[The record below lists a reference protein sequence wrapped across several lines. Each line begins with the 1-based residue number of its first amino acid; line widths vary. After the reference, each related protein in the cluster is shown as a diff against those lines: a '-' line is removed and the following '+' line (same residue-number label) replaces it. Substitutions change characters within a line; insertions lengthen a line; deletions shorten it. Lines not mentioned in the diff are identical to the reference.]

1 MMKKIT
7 NVLTAMLL
15 IVSSTLGFSACK
27 NKDNEDEISAKNI
40 QNLIILIGD
49 GMGKNHIHNT
59 KIYYGLDTQPFESLY
74 VTDLDTDSLTKG
86 SPTDSAA
93 SATALAT
100 GVSVENRRV
109 GQNDTKELKN
119 IMEYAS
125 DKNMLTGI
133 VTNDSLAGATPAA
146 FSSHTLDRSYSAEI
160 IDDQSKSPID
170 LFIGQYDEN
179 YSNNESKFTSNDFIM
194 HDNIQDLYSTDNS
207 QKVIAN
213 LNNIYSIYNPNISN
227 QINMVD
233 LVEYALDYLDNENGF
248 VLMIECA
255 YIDKFSHNND
265 ITSSLAEVR
274 TLFDIASY
282 ILDYIEDNNDTALII
297 TSDHETGGLQKAVRL
312 GNISNNLYTTS
323 NHTDANVA
331 LYSKGIKVRKKEI
344 VRNTFVYDM
353 SYEVVAN

>member
-1 MMKKIT
+1 MKKYT
-7 NVLTAMLL
+7 NAIVVLLL
-15 IVSSTLGFSACK
+15 MVSSILGFTACK
-27 NKDNEDEISAKNI
+27 NKDDEGEISVENI
-40 QNLIILIGD
+40 ENLIILIGD
-49 GMGKNHIHNT
+49 GMGKNHIHNAKT
-59 KIYYGLDTQPFESLY
+59 YYGLDDQPFESLY
-74 VTDLDTDSLTKG
+74 ITDLNTDSLTSG

-109 GQNDTKELKN
+109 GHNDIEQIKN

-133 VTNDSLAGATPAA
+133 ITNDSLFGATPAG
-146 FSSHTLDRSYSAEI
+146 FSSHALDRGYSEEI
-160 IDDQSKSPID
+160 ISDQSTSPID
-170 LFIGQYDEN
+170 LFIGQY
-179 YSNNESKFTSNDFIM
+179 NELYYDNASKFTSNGFVM
-194 HDNIQDLYSTDNS
+194 YDNVNDLYSADNS

-233 LVEYALDYLDNENGF
+233 LVEYGINYLDNENGF
-248 VLMIECA
+248 ILMVECA

-265 ITSSLAEVR
+265 IISALAEVR

-282 ILDYIEDNNDTALII
+282 VLDYIDDNSDTALII

-312 GNISNNLYTTS
+312 GNISNSLYTSTD
-323 NHTDANVA
+323 HTNANVA
-331 LYSKGIKVRKKEI
+331 LFCKGIKIRKKEI
-344 VRNTFVYDM
+344 VRNTFVFDM
-353 SYEVVAN
+353 SYKVVMN